1 MLDKKIWNSA
11 PYPFDR
17 GGWSKSVSTGK
28 SSVSASHS
36 QLESAKA
43 VAGWDGK
50 DQSYAHHFSSLPPDS
65 ISSQHIRSYSRESSS
80 GARVQKDILKNT
92 IQKHSSISDRIF
104 AAQADNVQLLQ
115 SMLDADPGTKL
126 EDRDGL
132 GRTVLHASAASGCM
146 EVTKFLS
153 ARCSTQAKANFQAA
167 ERDSFSLC
175 LACHSENL
183 HFKPCELIDQAS
195 PRSFR
200 SQPSTSCKSETSWSG
215 GRGGRVPRLP
225 TDDWQLKRLKWE
237 RTCKVGELH
246 ECRSVN
252 FLNLRDHAGDT
263 ALHLAAAQ
271 GHNEVVEH
279 LLSRGIEMEIRNFAG
294 RTALHLA
301 CLNCNL
307 DCIKTLVEA
316 GANARMRDKEG
327 RRPLDMSSEPLVHSL
342 LREKAGGEVAVR
354 GGPTPFGWGDH
365 DTFVDANAQGTYK
378 VESWSRR
385 GQRKVTLSEA

>member
-28 SSVSASHS
+28 SSVSASHA

-167 ERDSFSLC
+167 EPLRAHRSSV
-175 LACHSENL
+175 
-183 HFKPCELIDQAS
+183 AS
-195 PRSFR
+195 II
-200 SQPSTSCKSETSWSG
+200 SQPAINK
-215 GRGGRVPRLP
+215 L
-225 TDDWQLKRLKWE
+225 Q
-237 RTCKVGELH
+237 VGDVMEW
-246 ECRSVN
+246 
-252 FLNLRDHAGDT
+252 G
-263 ALHLAAAQ
+263 
-271 GHNEVVEH
+271 
-279 LLSRGIEMEIRNFAG
+279 SRGPGSKIADRRLATQTSEMG
-294 RTALHLA
+294 T
-301 CLNCNL
+301 NL
-307 DCIKTLVEA
+307 
-316 GANARMRDKEG
+316 
-327 RRPLDMSSEPLVHSL
+327 
-342 LREKAGGEVAVR
+342 
-354 GGPTPFGWGDH
+354 
-365 DTFVDANAQGTYK
+365 Q
-378 VESWSRR
+378 SR
-385 GQRKVTLSEA
+385 